1 MDAVSNVNDVIAPEL
16 IGMNVLEQTAIDR
29 MMIGLDGTQ
38 NKSHLGANAILIKL
52 NQIGTLTE
60 TLGKSSKIQPSAEDR
75 RRVIINKRVN
85 FTQNLE
91 V

>member
-52 NQIGTLTE
+52 NQI
-60 TLGKSSKIQPSAEDR
+60 
-75 RRVIINKRVN
+75 
-85 FTQNLE
+85 
-91 V
+91 